1 MRSILEVFALNK
13 LYAKRSSKFA
23 CNEVEYLGYVIT
35 SARVHTGPKKIA
47 TMQQWST
54 PTDLKSLRGFFGLT
68 SYYRKFV
75 MGYGQIATPLI
86 ALLKKD
92 AYS

>member
-1 MRSILEVFALNK
+1 M
-13 LYAKRSSKFA
+13 YAKRSKCKFA
-23 CNEVEYLGYVIT
+23 CNEVEYLGHVIT
-35 SARVHTGPKKIA
+35 GAGVHTDPKKTA
-47 TMQQWST
+47 VMQQWST